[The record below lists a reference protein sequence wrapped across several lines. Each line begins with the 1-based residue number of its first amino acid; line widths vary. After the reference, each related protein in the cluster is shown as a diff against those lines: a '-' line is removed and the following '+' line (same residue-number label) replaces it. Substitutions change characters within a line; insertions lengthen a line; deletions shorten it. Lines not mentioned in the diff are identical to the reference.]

1 MASSG
6 PCARPWNRSLR
17 KEVSTN
23 HLSGKVRRRFMDSVW
38 DHWRGLC
45 SQVGTFIFLKG
56 NYERMTVSSSASAI
70 LFGHSRILDVL

>member
-1 MASSG
+1 
-6 PCARPWNRSLR
+6 
-17 KEVSTN
+17 
-23 HLSGKVRRRFMDSVW
+23 MDSVW